1 MKKTENQL
9 RAETERL
16 KARALNREAQI
27 WNRMMTWLRWRKRGS
42 RPIGEAL
49 QPKELSQDQRWVLR
63 TAQEK
68 ESSPKSSIKISVQA
82 ANMRTASL
90 GEFLTLDE
98 LTIIGDLAQNWDRT
112 SLHNDVERLI
122 IRPNIYRIMAS
133 LKQDVNPKQLAFA
146 IAAAWP
152 TKNRSLYEKDV
163 HD

>member
-1 MKKTENQL
+1 
-9 RAETERL
+9 
-16 KARALNREAQI
+16 
-27 WNRMMTWLRWRKRGS
+27 
-42 RPIGEAL
+42 
-49 QPKELSQDQRWVLR
+49 
-63 TAQEK
+63 
-68 ESSPKSSIKISVQA
+68 
-82 ANMRTASL
+82 MRTVSL

-98 LTIIGDLAQNWDRT
+98 LTIIGDLAQEGNRS

-133 LKQDVNPKQLAFA
+133 LKQDINPQQLAFA